1 MKACAFK
8 KELAKRAN
16 GIFDDEVLRFLRRWA
31 ISDDEAY
38 LSTDALLDF
47 FLLAQNP
54 LHTLLQQDAIGSHL
68 GRHFEEVYFDS
79 TTGDPLLSKLSS
91 GSVTWPGV

>member
-1 MKACAFK
+1 MEAWAFTK
-8 KELAKRAN
+8 QLAEMAN
-16 GIFDDEVLRFLRRWA
+16 DIFDDEVLTYLRRWA
-31 ISDDEAY
+31 ISDDEVY
-38 LSTDALLDF
+38 LSTDALRDY